1 LSSAL
6 KKKVPDRL
14 IDPKSVTNIYNITDT
29 IGAVTTGIAP
39 DAKAIITRLRSE
51 AADYKFENGH
61 VVPIDVLVGRWAD
74 LAQLYTQHAFMRP
87 YGVES
92 IVVSMDDEKGPQIFK
107 ADPAGQYCGYKAVAS
122 GIKELEAMNQLEK
135 SFKKKENLYSEM
147 SENETIQMAIATLQN
162 VISSDFKATD
172 LEVGVVSKSRPKFV
186 KLTAEEIEEHLNA
199 ISVKD

>member
-1 LSSAL
+1 
-6 KKKVPDRL
+6 
-14 IDPKSVTNIYNITDT
+14 
-29 IGAVTTGIAP
+29 
-39 DAKAIITRLRSE
+39 
-51 AADYKFENGH
+51 
-61 VVPIDVLVGRWAD
+61 
-74 LAQLYTQHAFMRP
+74 
-87 YGVES
+87 
-92 IVVSMDDEKGPQIFK
+92 
-107 ADPAGQYCGYKAVAS
+107 
-122 GIKELEAMNQLEK
+122 MNQLEK